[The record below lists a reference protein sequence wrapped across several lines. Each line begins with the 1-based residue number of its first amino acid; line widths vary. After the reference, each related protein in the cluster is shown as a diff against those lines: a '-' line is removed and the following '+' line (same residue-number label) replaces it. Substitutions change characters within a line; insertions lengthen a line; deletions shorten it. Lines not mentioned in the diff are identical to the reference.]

1 MTAPGRVKLR
11 IVVADDSPQL
21 LDELVSC
28 LEAEFEVV
36 ATAADGDAA
45 MSAILLHKPD
55 VAVLDLMMPAATG
68 IEVTKRLISDSFCP
82 AIVICS
88 VETAPEIIA
97 AARHAGALGYVFKN
111 RIASDLASAVNAI
124 AAGQMFVSPY

>member
-1 MTAPGRVKLR
+1 MSTAGRVKLR
-11 IVVADDSPQL
+11 IVVADDNPHV

-28 LEAEFEVV
+28 LKTEFEVV
-36 ATAADGDAA
+36 ATATDGDSAVN
-45 MSAILLHKPD
+45 AILLHEPD

-68 IEVTKRLISDSFCP
+68 IEVTRRLMSDRFCP

-97 AARHAGALGYVFKN
+97 CARQAGALGYVFK
-111 RIASDLASAVNAI
+111 
-124 AAGQMFVSPY
+124 